1 LENAHVAKLFGI
13 SAMIIGGFVGGLFL
27 NRFGILANLML
38 CAVLQILSSLMFF
51 IQALVGYN
59 LDVLIITIGVENLT
73 CGLGAAAF
81 IAYLS
86 SLCSAPHTATHFA
99 LLSSF
104 GSLARIL
111 LSMISGF
118 LADILSWP
126 GFFTFT
132 AFSCIPCLLLL
143 VHASHHFSY
152 QQYFLK
158 EVA

>member
-1 LENAHVAKLFGI
+1 
-13 SAMIIGGFVGGLFL
+13 MIIGGFVGGLFL
-27 NRFGILANLML
+27 NRFGILTSLML
-38 CAVLQILSSLMFF
+38 CAVLQILSSLMFV

-86 SLCSAPHTATHFA
+86 SLCSVPHTAIHFA
-99 LLSSF
+99 
-104 GSLARIL
+104 L

-132 AFSCIPCLLLL
+132 ALSCVPCLVLL

-152 QQYFLK
+152 QQNFLK
-158 EVA
+158 EAA